1 MRKWQRIWRKVRF
14 PVRGKLGESF
24 YWYFLGCH
32 CLSSSHCESEISAGS
47 AQQDEVCVYMNIVS
61 NSPKKLSLVPCITFL
76 TGNILKD
83 SLGHLAGSVS
93 KSSDFSSHDPLVL
106 GSSPRLDSLLS
117 WRSACLSP
125 SAFSRAH
132 TLSLYFYFFLSLSLS

>member
-1 MRKWQRIWRKVRF
+1 MRKWQYIWRKIRF

-32 CLSSSHCESEISAGS
+32 CLSYSHCESEISAGS

-83 SLGHLAGSVS
+83 NLGHLAGSVG
-93 KSSDFSSHDPLVL
+93 KSSDFSSGQDPRVL
-106 GSSPRLDSLLS
+106 GSSLRLGSLLS
-117 WRSACLSP
+117 WGSACPSP

-132 TLSLYFYFFLSLSLS
+132 TLSLYFSLSVSLS